1 MPNPGRGCRRP
12 EGAIRREM
20 RRKCDELL
28 LAFGTVHNEKWGRY
42 CYRPHSHRRWVSE
55 ETLIA
60 WRVSFCSAP
69 RRVWPSGYVARRSRR
84 CRTGAFTVR
93 WPCGRS
99 RQVWRPVRSRGCN
112 LGVSSGSTMQQAACL
127 PIDAGAHRS
136 DQPMAVRS
144 RSQQSGS
151 SFPEGA
157 VLPFLLRDLA
167 VIASSSFRFST
178 FLSRQAIQGSDPFS
192 LSMSGEC
199 AGWPSRARA
208 PASTYPLCG
217 EMPVD
222 KGG

>member
-1 MPNPGRGCRRP
+1 MKCGTGPEAMRKGGAHTKNGVGIATDPTLTGGGFPKKRLSPGVSPSVPPP
-12 EGAIRREM
+12 EGFGHPDKSPGARAGAEPVPGHIRGPE
-20 RRKCDELL
+20 
-28 LAFGTVHNEKWGRY
+28 
-42 CYRPHSHRRWVSE
+42 
-55 ETLIA
+55 
-60 WRVSFCSAP
+60 
-69 RRVWPSGYVARRSRR
+69 
-84 CRTGAFTVR
+84 
-93 WPCGRS
+93 GRS

-112 LGVSSGSTMQQAACL
+112 LGVSSGSTTQQAALL

-136 DQPMAVRS
+136 DQPMSVPS

-167 VIASSSFRFST
+167 VIASSSSRFST

-192 LSMSGEC
+192 LSMSEEC

-208 PASTYPLCG
+208 RASTYPLCG